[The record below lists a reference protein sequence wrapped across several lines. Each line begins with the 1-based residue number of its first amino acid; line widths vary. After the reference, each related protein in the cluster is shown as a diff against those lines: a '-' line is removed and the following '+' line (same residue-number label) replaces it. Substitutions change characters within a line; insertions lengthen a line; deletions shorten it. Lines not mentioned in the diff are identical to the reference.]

1 MKRFQAMLLPLG
13 LVLATTVGVAGAQ
26 TPPAEGTKSRAEVKM
41 ETKEFLKTHQW
52 DATNEAWMVRPD
64 VAPPS
69 GVRSRAEVKADRDKW
84 LSMHR
89 WDENKGA
96 WVDLDKPREMST
108 LSRAQVK
115 METKMFLKTHSYDE
129 ESGAWKEAK

>member
-1 MKRFQAMLLPLG
+1 MKRFQAMLLPIG
-13 LVLATTVGVAGAQ
+13 LVLAATVGVAGAQ
-26 TPPAEGTKSRAEVKM
+26 TPSGDSTKSRAEVKM

-52 DATNEAWMVRPD
+52 DATNEAWMVKPD

-69 GVRSRAEVKADRDKW
+69 GVRSRADVKADRDAYLKK
-84 LSMHR
+84 HR
-89 WDENKGA
+89 WDETKQA
-96 WVDLDKPREMST
+96 WVELPQDRDMSK
-108 LSRAQVK
+108 LSRDQVK